1 MEKQKIAAIECRQW
15 LADWDA
21 YQFSAENS
29 RAKPPQEMMVFSMSA
44 RLLKKLSGVYERKRE
59 GNVATGI
66 QRAHVKERSLEIVE
80 YVKSGYPYGNLS
92 AKQKSDIENDALKK
106 PGWLPTAIV
115 VNLLK
120 PNDSRRGKEVS
131 AQDLISVSKRKDFNA
146 VELEL
151 PLGID
156 SPDWLP
162 QGFPPIEIIDG
173 QHRLFAFDEK
183 SGLPEDFELPVVA
196 FHGLDIGW
204 QAYLFWSINVSPK
217 RINPSHAY
225 DLFPLLRTQD
235 WLEATPS
242 THVYREARAQEL
254 TDLLYRHERSPWH
267 QRINMLGE
275 RKSGWISQAS
285 WVQAIFNS
293 FLSPG
298 LSIRSRKGLFAA
310 NLSPTKGPLEWSRPQ
325 QAAFLIFIW
334 TELADGVHNKKDGWA
349 AHIRKADG
357 QQIDFAD
364 GHDVAFSGSKSLL
377 NHDQGVRG
385 FSLAVNDLLF
395 AMSEEL
401 TLSEWK
407 YDDINAGET
416 RDSDIDKCLEDIQT
430 QNFHKPISDA
440 IHLLADFDWRSF
452 DAPGLDST
460 ESLMKASFR
469 GTGGYT
475 RLRRELLNVLASGNT
490 AMSTTA
496 KNISAIEA
504 QG

>member
-15 LADWDA
+15 LADWDN
-21 YQFSAENS
+21 YQYSGENS
-29 RAKPPQEMMVFSMSA
+29 RAHPPKEMMLFSMSA

-66 QRAHVKERSLEIVE
+66 QRAHVKDRSLEIVE

-92 AKQKSDIENDALKK
+92 AKQKSDIENDPLKK

-120 PNDSRRGKEVS
+120 PNEPRRGKTVS
-131 AQDLISVSKRKDFNA
+131 NQDLISVSKRSNSNS

-156 SPDWLP
+156 CTDWLP
-162 QGFPPIEIIDG
+162 TGVPPIEIIDG

-254 TDLLYRHERSPWH
+254 TDLLYRHEQSPWH

-298 LSIRSRKGLFAA
+298 LSARSRKGLFAA
-310 NLSPTKGPLEWSRPQ
+310 NLSQTKGPLEWSRPQ
-325 QAAFLIFIW
+325 QAAFLIFLW
-334 TELADGVHNKKDGWA
+334 SELANGVRKKQDGWA
-349 AHIRKADG
+349 EQIRKVDG
-357 QQIDFAD
+357 DQIDFSD
-364 GHDVAFSGSKSLL
+364 GHDIAFSGSKSLL

-385 FSLAVNDLLF
+385 FSLAINDILF

-401 TLSEWK
+401 HLPEWK

-416 RDSDIDKCLEDIQT
+416 RDSDIDKCLEDINKQSFY
-430 QNFHKPISDA
+430 QP
-440 IHLLADFDWRSF
+440 LLKAMHILANFDWRSF
-452 DAPGLDST
+452 DAPGLNTT

-469 GTGGYT
+469 GTGGYS

-490 AMSTTA
+490 ALSATA
-496 KNISAIEA
+496 KNISATEI